1 MTPGES
7 QAQLL
12 ERARQPGFTPGRREI
27 APLLDLLA
35 ALGPDQE
42 SDIRATERALARRPE
57 LTLPASLARLAGGGA
72 GASDERDASGGAG
85 ASDERGAGGGD
96 ERSAGS
102 GARGGDDGRG
112 RARLLRLIGRAAA
125 DAAGEARAAAAEAV
139 AAVLA
144 DSDVRVRRQA
154 ALALART
161 GDSGAEDALLDAW
174 RGEADP
180 SVRRALASA
189 LGMAG
194 RDRALVALRAALP
207 DATDPELRRLLEK
220 AILTASRTMERSAG
234 SVIDGTAAPAAP
246 MAVVLRCRAGLER
259 LLAAELAAGG
269 WPVEA
274 TASGRVEARLAGPLA
289 SLFHFR
295 LHHGIA
301 FPLAARA
308 GATTSGVVDALTSPE
323 AAAIFAAFTRGPVR
337 FRLEWER
344 GGHRRAEV
352 WRVAG
357 AIAARRP
364 DLVNDPTD
372 STWRVHVAEDGDQVA
387 IALEPRKLDDPRFAY
402 RVADVPAAS
411 HPTVAAALA
420 RLSVTH
426 SLAPADDVVWDPFVG
441 SGLELCER
449 GRLAPSGRL
458 VGSDISS
465 EALAAA
471 RANVESAGVKAELVV
486 GDALEKDVPGATVI
500 LTNPPMGRRVL
511 RGRAQPLLVELVD
524 RAAAILPAGG
534 LLCWISPIPGQT
546 RARAV
551 AAGLR
556 LVDAQTIDMG
566 GFAAEIQVL
575 RRETRTPKRPP
586 RTRKPARHR

>member
-1 MTPGES
+1 VPPGES

-12 ERARQPGFTPGRREI
+12 DRARQPGFTPGRREI

-35 ALGPDQE
+35 DLGPDQDK
-42 SDIRATERALARRPE
+42 DIRATERALARRPE
-57 LTLPASLARLAGGGA
+57 LTLPACLARLAGGGA
-72 GASDERDASGGAG
+72 GDNRGA
-85 ASDERGAGGGD
+85 DGAGGAD
-96 ERSAGS
+96 S
-102 GARGGDDGRG
+102 GRG

-125 DAAGEARAAAAEAV
+125 GAAGEVRAAAAEAV

-161 GDSGAEDALLDAW
+161 GDPAAEDALLGAW
-174 RGEADP
+174 RGETDP

-189 LGMAG
+189 LGVAG
-194 RDRALVALRAALP
+194 RDRALAALRAALP

-246 MAVVLRCRAGLER
+246 TAVVLRCRAGLER

-274 TASGRVEARLAGPLA
+274 TASARVETRLAGPLS

-323 AAAIFAAFTRGPVR
+323 AAAVFATFTRGPVR

-426 SLAPADDVVWDPFVG
+426 SLAPAGDVVWDPFVG

-449 GRLAPSGRL
+449 GRLAPFRRL
-458 VGSDISS
+458 VGSDVSS

-471 RANVESAGVKAELVV
+471 RANVESAGVKAELAV
-486 GDALEKDVPGATVI
+486 GDALTHDVPGATVI
-500 LTNPPMGRRVL
+500 LTNPPMGHRVL
-511 RGRAQPLLVELVD
+511 RGRAQPLLIELVD

-546 RARAV
+546 RTRAA

-556 LVDAQTIDMG
+556 LVDAHAIDMG

-575 RRETRTPKRPP
+575 RRERPKTPKR
-586 RTRKPARHR
+586 RRRR